1 MESENKPFGQLLK
14 DFGLIT
20 DADIEAALALQ
31 KETGQKLGEAL
42 VEMGKITEGDIE
54 WVLSKQLDIPFVIVD
69 ETTTDLELLQ
79 KFPKDLLM
87 VNRIVPMYETDDE
100 LAIATDDPQNTD
112 VFAKI
117 EEKFAKKVTISAA
130 NGDAI
135 DALLAKLL
143 KQEGSPEV
151 QSILERQFERLQ
163 ETCFYRLDIF
173 IKSDSITINA
183 FGFGIMKNIYQA
195 ELGPD
200 ENFTRDDFF
209 AAMDTMGMG
218 FLYEVYGGGHGT
230 GGDHFSIYPMAEEF
244 KPQAAPAVLG
254 VFGLALPE
262 ETTFTDMGVAGLG
275 QVYISQGP
283 VDGYD
288 FITARRYD
296 GRSEQIIYTIDS
308 APVEFLNCYV
318 KAYIP
323 KMCPSCGGGGCP
335 ECKHLGL
342 LFKLM
347 DGIFS
352 YNDIMT
358 TLKQV

>member
-1 MESENKPFGQLLK
+1 MEREKKPFGQLMK

-20 DADIEAALALQ
+20 DADIEEGLAHQ

-42 VEMGKITEGDIE
+42 VELGRITGRDIE

-79 KFPKDLLM
+79 KFPKDFLM
-87 VNRIVPMYETDDE
+87 VNRIVPMYETDDAV
-100 LAIATDDPQNTD
+100 AIATDDPQNTD

-117 EEKFAKKVTISAA
+117 EEKFAKRVSISAA

-135 DALLAKLL
+135 DALLSKLL

-163 ETCFYRLDIF
+163 ETCFYRLDVF

-183 FGFGIMKNIYQA
+183 FGFGVMKTIYQA
-195 ELGPD
+195 DLGPD
-200 ENFTRDDFF
+200 ENFTRNDFF
-209 AAMDTMGMG
+209 AALDTMGMG
-218 FLYEVYGGGHGT
+218 FLYEEYGGGQ
-230 GGDHFSIYPMAEEF
+230 GDFFSLYPMAAEF

-254 VFGLALPE
+254 AFGLALPE
-262 ETTFTDMGVAGLG
+262 ETTFTDLGVAGLDN
-275 QVYISQGP
+275 VYISHGP

-288 FITARRYD
+288 FIAVRGYD

-318 KAYIP
+318 KVYIP
-323 KMCPSCGGGGCP
+323 KMCPSCGGAGCP

-347 DGIFS
+347 DGIYSF
-352 YNDIMT
+352 NDIMT

>member
-1 MESENKPFGQLLK
+1 MESEKKPFGELLK

-20 DADIEAALALQ
+20 DADIEEGLAHQ

-42 VEMGKITEGDIE
+42 VELGKITGRDIE

-79 KFPKDLLM
+79 KFPKDFLM

-100 LAIATDDPQNTD
+100 VAIATDDPQNTE

-117 EEKFAKKVTISAA
+117 EEKFAKKVNISAA

-135 DALLAKLL
+135 DALLSKLL

-151 QSILERQFERLQ
+151 QSILEKQFERLQ
-163 ETCFYRLDIF
+163 GTCFYRLDIRLNPN
-173 IKSDSITINA
+173 SITIGA
-183 FGFGIMKNIYQA
+183 FGFGILKTIYKA

-200 ENFTRDDFF
+200 EKFTRNDFF
-209 AAMDTMGMG
+209 AALDTMGIG
-218 FLYEVYGGGHGT
+218 FLYEEYGVENGEM
-230 GGDHFSIYPMAEEF
+230 FSIYPVGEEF

-254 VFGLALPE
+254 AFGLGLPE
-262 ETTFTDMGVAGLG
+262 EDTFTDVGVSGLER
-275 QVYISQGP
+275 VHVAQGP

-288 FITARRYD
+288 FIAVRGYD

-318 KAYIP
+318 KVYIP
-323 KMCPSCGGGGCP
+323 KMCPSCGGAGCP

>member
-1 MESENKPFGQLLK
+1 MESGKKPFGQLLK

-20 DADIEAALALQ
+20 DEDIEEALAHQ

-42 VEMGKITEGDIE
+42 VELGRITGGDIE
-54 WVLSKQLDIPFVIVD
+54 WVLSKQLDIPFIIVD
-69 ETTTDLELLQ
+69 KDTADLELLQ
-79 KFPKDLLM
+79 KFPKDFLM
-87 VNRIVPMYETDDE
+87 VNRIIPMFETDDE
-100 LAIATDDPQNTD
+100 VAIATDDPQNTE

-117 EEKFAKKVTISAA
+117 EEKFAKRVTISAA

-135 DALLAKLL
+135 DALLSKLL

-151 QSILERQFERLQ
+151 QSILEKQFERLQ
-163 ETCFYRLDIF
+163 ETCFYRLDVF
-173 IKSDSITINA
+173 IKNDSITINA

-209 AAMDTMGMG
+209 AALDTMGMG
-218 FLYEVYGGGHGT
+218 FLYEEYGGGQGEF
-230 GGDHFSIYPMAEEF
+230 FSIYPMAEEF

-254 VFGLALPE
+254 VFGLAIPE
-262 ETTFTDMGVAGLG
+262 ETTFTGLGVAGLEN
-275 QVYISQGP
+275 VYISHGP

-288 FITARRYD
+288 FIAVRGYD

-318 KAYIP
+318 KVYIP
-323 KMCPSCGGGGCP
+323 KMCPSCGGAGCP

-352 YNDIMT
+352 FNDIMT

>member
-1 MESENKPFGQLLK
+1 MESEKKPFGQLLK
-14 DFGLIT
+14 DFDLIT
-20 DADIEAALALQ
+20 EADIEEALAHQ
-31 KETGQKLGEAL
+31 KDTGQKLGEAL
-42 VEMGKITEGDIE
+42 VELGKITSGDIE

-69 ETTTDLELLQ
+69 EKTIDLELLQ

-87 VNRIVPMYETDDE
+87 VNRIIPIFETDEE
-100 LAIATDDPQNTD
+100 LAIATDDPHNTE

-117 EEKFAKKVTISAA
+117 EEKFAKKVSISAA

-135 DALLAKLL
+135 DVLLAKLL
-143 KQEGSPEV
+143 KQEGSPEI

-183 FGFGIMKNIYQA
+183 FGFGIKKTIYQA

-200 ENFTRDDFF
+200 ENFTRNDFF
-209 AAMDTMGMG
+209 AALDTMGMG
-218 FLYEVYGGGHGT
+218 FLYEEYGVENGEM
-230 GGDHFSIYPMAEEF
+230 FSIYPVAAEF
-244 KPQAAPAVLG
+244 KPQAAPSVLG
-254 VFGLALPE
+254 AFGLGLPE
-262 ETTFTDMGVAGLG
+262 DDTFTDIGVAGLDR
-275 QVYISQGP
+275 VHVAQGP
-283 VDGYD
+283 VEGYD
-288 FITARRYD
+288 FIAVRGYE
-296 GRSEQIIYTIDS
+296 GRSENIIYTIDS

-318 KAYIP
+318 KVYIP
-323 KMCPSCGGGGCP
+323 RMCPSCGGGGCP

-352 YNDIMT
+352 FNDIMT